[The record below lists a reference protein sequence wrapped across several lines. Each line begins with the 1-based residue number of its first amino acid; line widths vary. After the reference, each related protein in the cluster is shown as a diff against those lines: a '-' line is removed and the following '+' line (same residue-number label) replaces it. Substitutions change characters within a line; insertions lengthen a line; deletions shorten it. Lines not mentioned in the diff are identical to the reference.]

1 MRTLR
6 LLLVALMVLSGIGML
21 YAGSKKVP
29 AEQVETEQAVEA
41 DAGATGQTV
50 EQDAEAAG
58 QTGEQDIIGEQEQA
72 AQSGL
77 TPARV
82 FKDSGLIGII
92 ILVIFCWAAGMAIL
106 RGRKYYRELKIK
118 PASQFTAVKNILSQ
132 SKPVTPETLDLA
144 IKHQVVVKDISTL
157 GFIYWNGLKG
167 YKDALEARKTGDSLK
182 EAVMSEFMVA
192 RLQKY
197 HTIDAGLFWYDILAQ
212 LCTYFGL
219 LGTIWGLLKAFDAMS
234 TITNDI
240 DKQAKLSE
248 GIATAVGTTAVGLVA
263 AIVLTFISGF
273 FKKFADRLKNDAEE
287 YTTKLEETILNDIN

>member
-6 LLLVALMVLSGIGML
+6 LLLVALMVLAGIGLL

-29 AEQVETEQAVEA
+29 VDQVETEQAVEA

-58 QTGEQDIIGEQEQA
+58 QTGEQDIIGEQELV
-72 AQSGL
+72 AQKRL
-77 TPARV
+77 TPGRV
-82 FKDSGLIGII
+82 FKDSGNIGVI
-92 ILVIFCWAAGMAIL
+92 ILLIFCWAAGMAIL
-106 RGRKYYRELKIK
+106 RARKYYRELKIK
-118 PASQFTAVKNILSQ
+118 PAFQFTAIKRILSQ
-132 SKPVTPETLDLA
+132 SKPVTPETLNLA
-144 IKHQVVVKDISTL
+144 IKHQEVVKDISTL

-167 YKDALEARKTGDSLK
+167 YKDALEAGKTGDPLK
-182 EAVMSEFMVA
+182 EAVMSEFLVA

-219 LGTIWGLLKAFDAMS
+219 LGTIWGLLIAFDAMS
-234 TITNDI
+234 KLTNDV
-240 DKQAKLSE
+240 DKQARLSD

-263 AIVLTFISGF
+263 AIALTFVSGF

-287 YTTKLEETILNDIN
+287 YTTKLEEFILNEIS